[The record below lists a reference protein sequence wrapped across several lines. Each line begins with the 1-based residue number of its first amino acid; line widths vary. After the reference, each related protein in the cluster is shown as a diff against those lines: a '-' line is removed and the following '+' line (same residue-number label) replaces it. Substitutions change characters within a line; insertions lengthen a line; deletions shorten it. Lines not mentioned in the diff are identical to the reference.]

1 MASFPYAL
9 TDQKLVKTSLAIF
22 FLLGLSLLSIGGLY
36 LSIDEFMPYHSEA
49 VQADWSE
56 LDINLQGLILG
67 LLKALGG
74 GAFVAGFATLYMA
87 FASFRKSTEPYKV
100 LLPSVSTGYSALLCY
115 ATYTVQMSTPG
126 NPPLLLTFI
135 LVVMGLVASVLL
147 GFSTETHKISQQHT
161 N

>member
-1 MASFPYAL
+1 M
-9 TDQKLVKTSLAIF
+9 VKISLAIF
-22 FLLGLSLLSIGGLY
+22 LLLGLSLLSVGGLY

-56 LDINLQGLILG
+56 LDVNLQGLILG

-74 GAFVAGFATLYMA
+74 GAFVAGFATVYMA
-87 FASFRKSTEPYKV
+87 FASLRNSTEPYRV

-126 NPPLLLTFI
+126 NPPLGLTGI
-135 LVVMGLVASVLL
+135 LVASGLVASALL
-147 GFSTETHKISQQHT
+147 GYSTAKHKFNQ
-161 N
+161 

>member
-1 MASFPYAL
+1 MAALASFPYAL

-22 FLLGLSLLSIGGLY
+22 LLLGLSLLSIGGLY

-74 GAFVAGFATLYMA
+74 GAFVAGFATIYMA

-126 NPPLLLTFI
+126 NPPLVLTVI
-135 LVVMGLVASVLL
+135 LVVMGLVASALL
-147 GFSTETHKISQQHT
+147 GFSTETHKI
-161 N
+161 NK